1 MSTFYGELAALAT
14 AVCWTCSSLA
24 FSAAGRRIGSLSLNL
39 VRLVIAFLFLTA
51 YCRVKRGLWLPTDAT
66 PEAWR
71 WLMVSGVVGFVLGD
85 LCLFKA
91 FLLLGPRLSM
101 LIMSLAPPIAAGLG
115 WAFLGEQIGL
125 MGGLGMA
132 VTLGGVAWVVLERQ
146 SEPEGEH
153 KTTPN
158 EFAKGATLAFLG
170 AVGQSVGLVL
180 SKLGMKSYDPFA
192 ATQIRIIA
200 GILGFSAIFF
210 AVGWWRRTFEGL
222 RDTKGVTYAALG
234 AFAGPFVGVSL
245 SLLAIQHTETGV
257 AATIMATVPVLIIPA
272 VVLLHKERVTAR
284 AALGAIV
291 AVAGVSLLWLR

>member
-39 VRLVIAFLFLTA
+39 IRLVIAFLYLTA
-51 YCRVKRGLWLPTDAT
+51 YCRLRRGLWLPTDAT

-71 WLMVSGVVGFVLGD
+71 WLMVSGLVGFVLGD

-101 LIMSLAPPIAAGLG
+101 LIMSLAPPIAAALG
-115 WAFLGEQIGL
+115 WVFLGEQIGL

-132 VTLGGVAWVVLERQ
+132 ITLVGVAWVVLERQ
-146 SEPEGEH
+146 SGPEARQ
-153 KTTPN
+153 KASPN
-158 EFAKGATLAFLG
+158 EFLKGAALAFLG

-180 SKLGMKSYDPFA
+180 SKIGMKSYDPFA
-192 ATQIRIIA
+192 ATQIRILA
-200 GILGFSAIFF
+200 GILGFAAIFF
-210 AVGWWRRTFEGL
+210 AVRWWGRTLRSL
-222 RDTKGVTYAALG
+222 RDVKGVGYAALG

-272 VVLLHKERVTAR
+272 VVLLHKERVSAR
-284 AALGAIV
+284 AALGAVV
-291 AVAGVSLLWLR
+291 AVGGVSLLWLR

>member
-1 MSTFYGELAALAT
+1 MPPFYGELAALAT

-39 VRLVIAFLFLTA
+39 IRLVIAFLYISA
-51 YCRVKRGLWLPTDAT
+51 YCRIRRGSWLPTDAS

-71 WLMVSGVVGFVLGD
+71 LLMISGLIGFVLGD

-115 WAFLGEQIGL
+115 WVVLGERIGL
-125 MGGLGMA
+125 MGGVGMV

-146 SEPEGEH
+146 AGPEGAQ
-153 KTTPN
+153 KTTAN

-180 SKLGMKSYDPFA
+180 SKIGMQSYDPFA
-192 ATQIRIIA
+192 ATQIRILA
-200 GILGFSAIFF
+200 GIVGFAAIFF
-210 AVGWWRRTFEGL
+210 AVRWWGRTLQGL
-222 RDTKGVTYAALG
+222 RDTKGMAFAALG

-272 VVLLHKERVTAR
+272 VVLLHKERVSAR
-284 AALGAIV
+284 AALGAVV
-291 AVAGVSLLWLR
+291 AVSGVALLVLR

>member
-1 MSTFYGELAALAT
+1 
-14 AVCWTCSSLA
+14 
-24 FSAAGRRIGSLSLNL
+24 
-39 VRLVIAFLFLTA
+39 
-51 YCRVKRGLWLPTDAT
+51 
-66 PEAWR
+66 
-71 WLMVSGVVGFVLGD
+71 
-85 LCLFKA
+85 
-91 FLLLGPRLSM
+91 
-101 LIMSLAPPIAAGLG
+101 
-115 WAFLGEQIGL
+115 

-146 SEPEGEH
+146 SEHEAK

-158 EFAKGATLAFLG
+158 EFAKGITLAFLG

-200 GILGFSAIFF
+200 GMLGFSAIFF
-210 AVGWWRRTFEGL
+210 AVGWWGRTFEAL
-222 RDTKGVTYAALG
+222 RDRKGVTYAALG

-272 VVLLHKERVTAR
+272 VVLLHRERVTAR
-284 AALGAIV
+284 AALGAVV